1 MTDVDPEK
9 ATIGD
14 LFRLMTELRADSAK
28 QAEWREGVSAKLE
41 KIEGK
46 LEGHTGELQ
55 AIRTVVDTLP
65 SYEMVE
71 SIETAQN
78 RMAEDIATARSAQ
91 HQATTFQRQ
100 TVSRLDRLEAGQDK
114 VAKGL
119 DRAGIAV
126 R

>member
-1 MTDVDPEK
+1 MTDVDPEN

-14 LFRLMTELRADSAK
+14 LFRLMTEMRADLSSVKQTVEGHTAK
-28 QAEWREGVSAKLE
+28 LDDHSAKLDAASSE
-41 KIEGK
+41 RE
-46 LEGHTGELQ
+46 
-55 AIRTVVDTLP
+55 AIRNVVDTLP

-78 RMAEDIATARSAQ
+78 RMAEDIATARSSQ

-100 TVSRLDRLEAGQDK
+100 TVSRLDRLETGQEK
-114 VAKGL
+114 IVKGL
-119 DRAGIAV
+119 DRAGIPV